1 MVYLGIIKRERE
13 MNKSTE
19 TAEGILDT
27 ATKLGWVVVV
37 RNTILTIYKEFTAG
51 DMDEFV
57 SADMEYYSI
66 LGKLPST
73 SPGSV
78 WGTDGGGIGAI
89 SAVNS
94 GVFTMNKSGGNKLV
108 LKALKKIL

>member
-1 MVYLGIIKRERE
+1 

-19 TAEGILDT
+19 TAMDILDT
-27 ATKLGWVVVV
+27 ATKLGWMVVI
-37 RNTILTIYKEFTAG
+37 RNTILTIHKKFTAG

-57 SADMEYYSI
+57 TADMEYYSI
-66 LGKLPST
+66 LGKLPTT
-73 SPGSV
+73 SPGSI

-108 LKALKKIL
+108 LKALEKIL

>member
-1 MVYLGIIKRERE
+1 MKYA
-13 MNKSTE
+13 E
-19 TAEGILDT
+19 TAKGILDT

-37 RNTILTIYKEFTAG
+37 RNTILTIYTEFTAG

-57 SADMEYYSI
+57 TADMEYNSI
-66 LGKLPST
+66 LAKLPTT
-73 SPGSV
+73 SPGSIWGNPYRI
-78 WGTDGGGIGAI
+78 WGTDGGIGAI

-94 GVFTMNKSGGNKLV
+94 GVFTMNKSGGNNLV

>member
-1 MVYLGIIKRERE
+1 

-19 TAEGILDT
+19 TAKSILDT
-27 ATKLGWVVVV
+27 ATKLGWAVAVRNPFNGKGV
-37 RNTILTIYKEFTAG
+37 RNTILTIYKGFTAG

-57 SADMEYYSI
+57 TADMEYYSI
-66 LGKLPST
+66 LRKLPST

-89 SAVNS
+89 DAYNS